1 MKEANEKRGDTMR
14 NKKNTL
20 YIILAL
26 IVVIVGIVILSKDGS
41 KTNDKKKDEATKS
54 EQTSTTTR
62 KKTKVKKVTE
72 QKTTQQP
79 TATTQE
85 NTTTAA
91 ETSTQQKQVPSST
104 QQAVTTTARQ
114 KPQAFYGIWCDA
126 YKKRATAE
134 KQAVEYS
141 KYGIDAQVF
150 ETTQW
155 SNLNSE
161 RWYVISAGVYETKE
175 SANEKL
181 SAVKEKYPDAYV
193 KYSGDWLGE

>member
-1 MKEANEKRGDTMR
+1 MR

-62 KKTKVKKVTE
+62 KKTEVKKVTE
-72 QKTTQQP
+72 QKT
-79 TATTQE
+79 
-85 NTTTAA
+85 
-91 ETSTQQKQVPSST
+91 T